1 MTEQSDTTIYH
12 PFVSLYLGGKTVILN
27 EVSYEFGPFIDF
39 LKMKF
44 YLKIST
50 GLIITAL
57 IVYWNPQPAAS
68 AAETNQSGTLAGIT
82 LSSKEITNGSLL
94 LLQIETRKL
103 GPPVSNIRLTFQ
115 KREYPVYLHP
125 VDPADNHFGLIAIP
139 FRTAPGPAKL
149 VLSWTNAA
157 GDHSRTIPFRIVAGK
172 YKTDELK
179 VDSSRVNPNKKN
191 IERAQ
196 KEARKIKRIY
206 ADGSID
212 RLWEGDFQLPM
223 TSDITSPFG
232 NKRVFNGQLK
242 SFHNGVDFRARS
254 ATPAFAAN
262 SGVVKLAES
271 LFYSGNA
278 VVIDHGTGIFTIYA
292 HLSRIDVAAGRHIE
306 KGQRL
311 GLTGATGRVSGP
323 HLHWGVKVRGVAV
336 NPLQLIE
343 VMSSLL
349 PARG

>member
-1 MTEQSDTTIYH
+1 MT
-12 PFVSLYLGGKTVILN
+12 F
-27 EVSYEFGPFIDF
+27 F
-39 LKMKF
+39 LKT
-44 YLKIST
+44 ST
-50 GLIITAL
+50 GLVIAAL
-57 IVYWNPQPAAS
+57 SLFSGLPAPAS
-68 AAETNQSGTLAGIT
+68 AAQTGQPGLIAGIT
-82 LSSKEITNGSLL
+82 LSSEQVTNGSLL

-103 GPPVSNIRLTFQ
+103 SPPVRDMRLTFQ
-115 KREYPVYLHP
+115 QHEYPVYPHP
-125 VDPADNHFGLIAIP
+125 VTPADSHFGLIAIP

-179 VDSSRVNPNKKN
+179 VASSRVNPNKKN
-191 IERAQ
+191 VERAQ
-196 KEARKIKRIY
+196 KEALKIKRVY
-206 ADGSID
+206 DEGSIT
-212 RLWEGDFQLPM
+212 RLWDGDFQLPM

-254 ATPAFAAN
+254 ATPVFAAN
-262 SGVVKLAES
+262 SGVVKLAEN

-336 NPLQLIE
+336 NPMQLIE

-349 PARG
+349 PAHG

>member
-1 MTEQSDTTIYH
+1 MNFFRT
-12 PFVSLYLGGKTVILN
+12 G
-27 EVSYEFGPFIDF
+27 
-39 LKMKF
+39 
-44 YLKIST
+44 T
-50 GLIITAL
+50 GLIITTLL
-57 IVYWNPQPAAS
+57 IFCGLPTPAGLA
-68 AAETNQSGTLAGIT
+68 QSGSIAGIT
-82 LSSKEITNGSLL
+82 LSSREVTNGSLL
-94 LLQIETRKL
+94 LLQIDTRKL
-103 GPPVSNIRLTFQ
+103 GPPVRDMRITFQ
-115 KREYPVYLHP
+115 QSVYPVYAHP
-125 VDPADNHFGLIAIP
+125 VNPADTLFGLIAIP

-149 VLSWTNAA
+149 LLSWTNAA
-157 GDHSRTIPFRIVAGK
+157 GDHNRTIPFRIVAGK

-196 KEARKIKRIY
+196 KEARKIKRVY
-206 ADGSID
+206 AEGSIA
-212 RLWEGDFQLPM
+212 RLWDGEFQLPM

-254 ATPAFAAN
+254 ATPVYAAN
-262 SGVVKLAES
+262 SGVVKMAEN

-292 HLSRIDVAAGRHIE
+292 HLSRIDVTAGQLVE

-323 HLHWGVKVRGVAV
+323 HLHWGVKVKGIAV
-336 NPLQLIE
+336 NPMQLIQL
-343 VMSSLL
+343 MSSLL
-349 PARG
+349 LAHR

>member
-1 MTEQSDTTIYH
+1 MNFFRT
-12 PFVSLYLGGKTVILN
+12 G
-27 EVSYEFGPFIDF
+27 
-39 LKMKF
+39 
-44 YLKIST
+44 T

-57 IVYWNPQPAAS
+57 VIFCGLPTPAGS
-68 AAETNQSGTLAGIT
+68 AQSGSIAGIT
-82 LSSKEITNGSLL
+82 LSSREVTNGSLL
-94 LLQIETRKL
+94 LLQIDTRKL
-103 GPPVSNIRLTFQ
+103 GPPVRDMRITFQ
-115 KREYPVYLHP
+115 QSVYPVYAHP
-125 VDPADNHFGLIAIP
+125 VNPADTLFGLIAIP

-149 VLSWTNAA
+149 LLSWTNAA

-196 KEARKIKRIY
+196 KEARKIKRVY
-206 ADGSID
+206 AEGSIA
-212 RLWEGDFQLPM
+212 RLWDGEFQLPM

-242 SFHNGVDFRARS
+242 SFHNGIDFRARS
-254 ATPAFAAN
+254 ATPVYAAN
-262 SGVVKLAES
+262 SGVVKMAEN

-292 HLSRIDVAAGRHIE
+292 HLSSIDVTAGQLVE

-323 HLHWGVKVRGVAV
+323 HLHWGVKVKGVAV
-336 NPLQLIE
+336 NPMQLIQL
-343 VMSSLL
+343 MSSLL
-349 PARG
+349 PAHR

>member
-1 MTEQSDTTIYH
+1 MNFFRT
-12 PFVSLYLGGKTVILN
+12 G
-27 EVSYEFGPFIDF
+27 
-39 LKMKF
+39 
-44 YLKIST
+44 T

-57 IVYWNPQPAAS
+57 VIFCGLPTPAGS
-68 AAETNQSGTLAGIT
+68 TQSGSIAGIT
-82 LSSKEITNGSLL
+82 LSSREVTNGSLL
-94 LLQIETRKL
+94 LLQIDTRKL
-103 GPPVSNIRLTFQ
+103 GPPVRDMRITFQ
-115 KREYPVYLHP
+115 QSVYPVYAHP
-125 VDPADNHFGLIAIP
+125 VIPLDFRFGLIAIP

-149 VLSWTNAA
+149 MLSWTNAA
-157 GDHSRTIPFRIVAGK
+157 GDYSRTIPFRIVAGK

-196 KEARKIKRIY
+196 KEARKIKRVY
-206 ADGSID
+206 AEGSIA
-212 RLWEGDFQLPM
+212 RLWDGEFQLPM

-254 ATPAFAAN
+254 ATPVYAAN
-262 SGVVKLAES
+262 SGVVKLAEN

-292 HLSRIDVAAGRHIE
+292 HLSRIDVTAGQLVE

-323 HLHWGVKVRGVAV
+323 HLHWGVKVKGVAV
-336 NPLQLIE
+336 NPMQLIQL
-343 VMSSLL
+343 MSSLL
-349 PARG
+349 PAHR

>member
-82 LSSKEITNGSLL
+82 LSSKEVTNGSLL

-115 KREYPVYLHP
+115 QREYPVYLHP

-254 ATPAFAAN
+254 ATPVFAAN
-262 SGVVKLAES
+262 SGVVKLAEN

>member
-1 MTEQSDTTIYH
+1 MK
-12 PFVSLYLGGKTVILN
+12 F
-27 EVSYEFGPFIDF
+27 F
-39 LKMKF
+39 LKT
-44 YLKIST
+44 ST

-57 IVYWNPQPAAS
+57 LIFWNLQPSVHAT
-68 AAETNQSGTLAGIT
+68 EPGQSDPLSGIT
-82 LSSKEITNGSLL
+82 LSSQEVTNGSPL

-103 GPPVSNIRLTFQ
+103 HPPVRNLRLTFQ
-115 KREYPVYLHP
+115 QREYPVYPHP
-125 VDPADNHFGLIAIP
+125 VTPAENHFGLIPIP
-139 FRTAPGPAKL
+139 FRTAPGPANL
-149 VLSWTNAA
+149 VLAWTNVT
-157 GDHSRTIPFRIVAGK
+157 GDHSRRIPFRIVAGK

-196 KEARKIKRIY
+196 KEARKIKRVY
-206 ADGSID
+206 AEGSID
-212 RLWEGDFQLPM
+212 RLWEGNFQLPI

-254 ATPAFAAN
+254 ATPVFAAN
-262 SGVVKLAES
+262 SGVVKLAEN

-292 HLSRIDVAAGRHIE
+292 HLSRIDVAAGRYIE

-323 HLHWGVKVRGVAV
+323 HLHWGVKVNGVAV
-336 NPLQLIE
+336 NPMQLIE
-343 VMSSLL
+343 LMSSLL
-349 PARG
+349 SAPG

>member
-12 PFVSLYLGGKTVILN
+12 PFVSFCLGGKTVILD

-254 ATPAFAAN
+254 ATPVFAAN

>member
-1 MTEQSDTTIYH
+1 
-12 PFVSLYLGGKTVILN
+12 
-27 EVSYEFGPFIDF
+27 
-39 LKMKF
+39 
-44 YLKIST
+44 
-50 GLIITAL
+50 
-57 IVYWNPQPAAS
+57 
-68 AAETNQSGTLAGIT
+68 
-82 LSSKEITNGSLL
+82 
-94 LLQIETRKL
+94 
-103 GPPVSNIRLTFQ
+103 
-115 KREYPVYLHP
+115 
-125 VDPADNHFGLIAIP
+125 
-139 FRTAPGPAKL
+139 
-149 VLSWTNAA
+149 
-157 GDHSRTIPFRIVAGK
+157 VAGK

-196 KEARKIKRIY
+196 KEALKIKRIY

-212 RLWEGDFQLPM
+212 RLWNGNFQLPM

-254 ATPAFAAN
+254 ATPVFAAN
-262 SGVVKLAES
+262 SGVVKLAEN

-292 HLSRIDVAAGRHIE
+292 HLSRIDVAAGQHIN

-336 NPLQLIE
+336 NPLQLME

-349 PARG
+349 PAHG

>member
-1 MTEQSDTTIYH
+1 MTFF
-12 PFVSLYLGGKTVILN
+12 PKT
-27 EVSYEFGPFIDF
+27 
-39 LKMKF
+39 
-44 YLKIST
+44 ST
-50 GLIITAL
+50 GLVIAAL
-57 IVYWNPQPAAS
+57 SLFCGLPAPAS
-68 AAETNQSGTLAGIT
+68 AAQTGQSGLIAGIT
-82 LSSKEITNGSLL
+82 LSSEQVTNGSLL

-103 GPPVSNIRLTFQ
+103 STPVRDMRLTFQ
-115 KREYPVYLHP
+115 QHEYPVYPHP
-125 VDPADNHFGLIAIP
+125 VTPTDNHFGLIAIP

-179 VDSSRVNPNKKN
+179 VASSRVNPNKKN
-191 IERAQ
+191 VERAQ
-196 KEARKIKRIY
+196 KEALKIKRVY
-206 ADGSID
+206 DEGSIT
-212 RLWEGDFQLPM
+212 RLWDGDFQLPM

-254 ATPAFAAN
+254 ATPVFAAN
-262 SGVVKLAES
+262 SGVVKLAEN

-292 HLSRIDVAAGRHIE
+292 HLSRIDVTAGRHIE

-336 NPLQLIE
+336 NPMQLIE

-349 PARG
+349 PAHG

>member
-1 MTEQSDTTIYH
+1 
-12 PFVSLYLGGKTVILN
+12 
-27 EVSYEFGPFIDF
+27 
-39 LKMKF
+39 MKF
-44 YLKIST
+44 HLKIST

-57 IVYWNPQPAAS
+57 IIYWNPQPAAS

-82 LSSKEITNGSLL
+82 LSSKEVTNGSLL

-103 GPPVSNIRLTFQ
+103 SPPVSNIRLTFQ
-115 KREYPVYLHP
+115 QREYPVYPHP

-212 RLWEGDFQLPM
+212 RLWKGDFQLPM

-254 ATPAFAAN
+254 ATPVFAAN

>member
-1 MTEQSDTTIYH
+1 MNFFR
-12 PFVSLYLGGKTVILN
+12 PG
-27 EVSYEFGPFIDF
+27 
-39 LKMKF
+39 M
-44 YLKIST
+44 

-57 IVYWNPQPAAS
+57 VIFCGLPTPAGS
-68 AAETNQSGTLAGIT
+68 AQSGSIAGIT
-82 LSSKEITNGSLL
+82 LSSQEVTNGSLL
-94 LLQIETRKL
+94 LLQIDTRKL
-103 GPPVSNIRLTFQ
+103 GPPVRDMRITFQ
-115 KREYPVYLHP
+115 QSVYPVYAHP
-125 VDPADNHFGLIAIP
+125 VTPLDFRFGLIAIP

-149 VLSWTNAA
+149 MLSWTNAA

-196 KEARKIKRIY
+196 KEARKIKRVY
-206 ADGSID
+206 AEGSID
-212 RLWEGDFQLPM
+212 RLWDGEFQLPM

-254 ATPAFAAN
+254 ATPVYAAN
-262 SGVVKLAES
+262 SGVVKMAEN

-292 HLSRIDVAAGRHIE
+292 HLSRIDVTAGQHVE

-323 HLHWGVKVRGVAV
+323 HLHWGVKVKGVAV
-336 NPLQLIE
+336 NPMQLIQL
-343 VMSSLL
+343 MSSLL
-349 PARG
+349 PAHR

>member
-1 MTEQSDTTIYH
+1 
-12 PFVSLYLGGKTVILN
+12 
-27 EVSYEFGPFIDF
+27 
-39 LKMKF
+39 MKF
-44 YLKIST
+44 FCTGT

-57 IVYWNPQPAAS
+57 VIFCGLPMPAGS
-68 AAETNQSGTLAGIT
+68 AQSGSIAGIT
-82 LSSKEITNGSLL
+82 LSSQEVTNGSLL
-94 LLQIETRKL
+94 LLQIDTRKL
-103 GPPVSNIRLTFQ
+103 SPPVRDMRITFQ
-115 KREYPVYLHP
+115 QSVYPVYAHP
-125 VDPADNHFGLIAIP
+125 VNPADTLFGLIAIP

-149 VLSWTNAA
+149 MLSWTNAA

-206 ADGSID
+206 AASSIA
-212 RLWEGDFQLPM
+212 RLWDGNFQLPM

-254 ATPAFAAN
+254 ATPVYAAN
-262 SGVVKLAES
+262 SGVVKMAEN

-292 HLSRIDVAAGRHIE
+292 HLSRIDVTAGQHVE

-323 HLHWGVKVRGVAV
+323 HLHWGVKVKGAAV
-336 NPLQLIE
+336 NPMQLIQL
-343 VMSSLL
+343 MSSLL
-349 PARG
+349 PAHR

>member
-1 MTEQSDTTIYH
+1 MNFFR
-12 PFVSLYLGGKTVILN
+12 PGK
-27 EVSYEFGPFIDF
+27 
-39 LKMKF
+39 
-44 YLKIST
+44 

-57 IVYWNPQPAAS
+57 VIFCGLPTPAGS
-68 AAETNQSGTLAGIT
+68 AQSGSIAAIT
-82 LSSKEITNGSLL
+82 LSSQEVTNGSLL
-94 LLQIETRKL
+94 LVQIDTRKL
-103 GPPVSNIRLTFQ
+103 GPPVRDMRITFRQ
-115 KREYPVYLHP
+115 SVYPVYAHP
-125 VDPADNHFGLIAIP
+125 VTPLDFRFGLIAIP

-149 VLSWTNAA
+149 MLSWTNAA

-196 KEARKIKRIY
+196 KEARKIRRVY
-206 ADGSID
+206 AEGSID
-212 RLWEGDFQLPM
+212 RLWDGEFQLPM

-232 NKRVFNGQLK
+232 NKRVFNAQLK

-254 ATPAFAAN
+254 ATPVYAAN
-262 SGVVKLAES
+262 SGVVKMAEN

-292 HLSRIDVAAGRHIE
+292 HLSRIDVTAGQHVE

-323 HLHWGVKVRGVAV
+323 HLHWGVKVKGVAV
-336 NPLQLIE
+336 NPMQLIQLI
-343 VMSSLL
+343 SSLL
-349 PARG
+349 PAQR

>member
-1 MTEQSDTTIYH
+1 MNFFRT
-12 PFVSLYLGGKTVILN
+12 
-27 EVSYEFGPFIDF
+27 GP
-39 LKMKF
+39 
-44 YLKIST
+44 

-57 IVYWNPQPAAS
+57 VIFCGLPTPAGS
-68 AAETNQSGTLAGIT
+68 AQSGSIAGIT
-82 LSSKEITNGSLL
+82 LSSREVTNGSLL
-94 LLQIETRKL
+94 LLQIDTRKL
-103 GPPVSNIRLTFQ
+103 GPPVRDMRITFQ
-115 KREYPVYLHP
+115 QSVYPVYAHP
-125 VDPADNHFGLIAIP
+125 VTPLDFRFGLIAIP

-149 VLSWTNAA
+149 MLSWTNAA

-196 KEARKIKRIY
+196 KEARKIKRVY
-206 ADGSID
+206 AEGSIA
-212 RLWEGDFQLPM
+212 RLWDGEFQLPM

-254 ATPAFAAN
+254 ATPVYAAN
-262 SGVVKLAES
+262 SGVVKMAEN

-292 HLSRIDVAAGRHIE
+292 HLSRIDVTAGQLVE

-323 HLHWGVKVRGVAV
+323 HLHWGVKVKGVAV
-336 NPLQLIE
+336 NPMQLIQL
-343 VMSSLL
+343 MSSLL
-349 PARG
+349 PAHR

>member
-1 MTEQSDTTIYH
+1 M
-12 PFVSLYLGGKTVILN
+12 
-27 EVSYEFGPFIDF
+27 
-39 LKMKF
+39 
-44 YLKIST
+44 
-50 GLIITAL
+50 GLVITAL
-57 IVYWNPQPAAS
+57 LFSCGPPKPIS
-68 AAETNQSGTLAGIT
+68 AAQSNQSDSLSGIT
-82 LSSKEITNGSLL
+82 LSAKDVTNGSLL
-94 LLQIETRKL
+94 LLQIESHKL
-103 GPPVSNIRLTFQ
+103 DPPVRDMRLTFQ
-115 KREYPVYLHP
+115 QHEYPVYPHP
-125 VDPADNHFGLIAIP
+125 VTPAENHFGLVAIP
-139 FRTAPGPAKL
+139 FRTAPGPANL
-149 VLSWTNAA
+149 VLAWTNAA
-157 GDHSRTIPFRIVAGK
+157 GDHSRAIPFRVVAGK

-206 ADGSID
+206 AEGSIT

-232 NKRVFNGQLK
+232 NKRVFNGKLK

-254 ATPAFAAN
+254 ATPVFAAN
-262 SGVVKLAES
+262 SGVVKLAEN

-278 VVIDHGTGIFTIYA
+278 VVIDHGTGVFTIYA
-292 HLSRIDVAAGRHIE
+292 HLSRIDVAAGQHIK

-323 HLHWGVKVRGVAV
+323 HLHWGVKVKGIAV

-343 VMSSLL
+343 VVSSLL
-349 PARG
+349 PAHG

>member
-1 MTEQSDTTIYH
+1 
-12 PFVSLYLGGKTVILN
+12 LN
-27 EVSYEFGPFIDF
+27 EVSHEFGPFIDF

-254 ATPAFAAN
+254 ATPVFAAN

>member
-1 MTEQSDTTIYH
+1 M
-12 PFVSLYLGGKTVILN
+12 
-27 EVSYEFGPFIDF
+27 
-39 LKMKF
+39 
-44 YLKIST
+44 

-57 IVYWNPQPAAS
+57 VIFCGLPTPAGS
-68 AAETNQSGTLAGIT
+68 AQSGSIAGIT
-82 LSSKEITNGSLL
+82 LSSREVTNGSLL
-94 LLQIETRKL
+94 LLQIHSRKL
-103 GPPVSNIRLTFQ
+103 GPPVRDMRITFQ
-115 KREYPVYLHP
+115 QSVYPVYAHP
-125 VDPADNHFGLIAIP
+125 VNPADTLFGLIAIP

-149 VLSWTNAA
+149 LLSWTNAA
-157 GDHSRTIPFRIVAGK
+157 GDHNRTIPFRIVAGK

-196 KEARKIKRIY
+196 KEARKIKRVY
-206 ADGSID
+206 AEGSIA
-212 RLWEGDFQLPM
+212 RLWDGEFQLPM

-254 ATPAFAAN
+254 ATPVYAAN
-262 SGVVKLAES
+262 SGVVKMAEN

-292 HLSRIDVAAGRHIE
+292 HLSRIDVTAGQLVE

-323 HLHWGVKVRGVAV
+323 HLHWGVKVKGIAV
-336 NPLQLIE
+336 NPMQLIQL
-343 VMSSLL
+343 MSSLL
-349 PARG
+349 LAHR

>member
-1 MTEQSDTTIYH
+1 MNFFRT
-12 PFVSLYLGGKTVILN
+12 G
-27 EVSYEFGPFIDF
+27 
-39 LKMKF
+39 
-44 YLKIST
+44 T

-57 IVYWNPQPAAS
+57 VIFCGLPTPAGS
-68 AAETNQSGTLAGIT
+68 AQSGSIAGIS
-82 LSSKEITNGSLL
+82 LSSQEVTNGSLL
-94 LLQIETRKL
+94 LLQIDTRKL
-103 GPPVSNIRLTFQ
+103 GPPVRDMRITFQ
-115 KREYPVYLHP
+115 QSVYPVYAHP
-125 VDPADNHFGLIAIP
+125 VTPLDVRFGLIAIP

-149 VLSWTNAA
+149 MLSWTNAA

-196 KEARKIKRIY
+196 KEARKIKRVY
-206 ADGSID
+206 AEGSIAQ
-212 RLWEGDFQLPM
+212 LWDGEFQLPM
-223 TSDITSPFG
+223 TSDITSLFG

-254 ATPAFAAN
+254 ATPVYAAN
-262 SGVVKLAES
+262 SGVVKMAEN

-292 HLSRIDVAAGRHIE
+292 HLSRIDVTAGQLVE

-323 HLHWGVKVRGVAV
+323 HLHWGVKVKGVAV
-336 NPLQLIE
+336 NPMQLIQL
-343 VMSSLL
+343 MSSLL
-349 PARG
+349 PAHR

>member
-1 MTEQSDTTIYH
+1 MNVFR
-12 PFVSLYLGGKTVILN
+12 PG
-27 EVSYEFGPFIDF
+27 
-39 LKMKF
+39 
-44 YLKIST
+44 T

-57 IVYWNPQPAAS
+57 VIFCGLPTPAGS
-68 AAETNQSGTLAGIT
+68 AQSGSIAGIT
-82 LSSKEITNGSLL
+82 LSSQEVTNGSLL
-94 LLQIETRKL
+94 LLQIDTRKL
-103 GPPVSNIRLTFQ
+103 GPPVRDMRITFQ
-115 KREYPVYLHP
+115 QSVYPVYAHP
-125 VDPADNHFGLIAIP
+125 VTPLDVRFGLIAIP

-149 VLSWTNAA
+149 MLSWTNAA

-196 KEARKIKRIY
+196 KEARKIKRVY
-206 ADGSID
+206 AEGSIA
-212 RLWEGDFQLPM
+212 RLWDGEFQLPM

-254 ATPAFAAN
+254 ATPVYAAN
-262 SGVVKLAES
+262 SGVVKMAEN

-292 HLSRIDVAAGRHIE
+292 HLSRIDVTAGQLVE

-323 HLHWGVKVRGVAV
+323 HLHWGVKVKGVAV
-336 NPLQLIE
+336 NPMQLIQL
-343 VMSSLL
+343 MSSLL
-349 PARG
+349 PAHR

>member
-1 MTEQSDTTIYH
+1 MT
-12 PFVSLYLGGKTVILN
+12 F
-27 EVSYEFGPFIDF
+27 F
-39 LKMKF
+39 LKT
-44 YLKIST
+44 ST
-50 GLIITAL
+50 GLVIAAL
-57 IVYWNPQPAAS
+57 SLFCGLPAPAS
-68 AAETNQSGTLAGIT
+68 AAQTGQPGLIAGIT
-82 LSSKEITNGSLL
+82 LSSEQVTNGSLL

-103 GPPVSNIRLTFQ
+103 SPPVRDMRLTFQ
-115 KREYPVYLHP
+115 QQEYPVYPHP
-125 VDPADNHFGLIAIP
+125 VTPADSHFGLIAIP

-179 VDSSRVNPNKKN
+179 VASSRVNPNKKN
-191 IERAQ
+191 VERAQ
-196 KEARKIKRIY
+196 KEALKIKRVY
-206 ADGSID
+206 DEGSIT
-212 RLWEGDFQLPM
+212 RLWDGDFQLPM

-254 ATPAFAAN
+254 ATPVFAAN
-262 SGVVKLAES
+262 SGVVKLAEN

-336 NPLQLIE
+336 NPMQLIE

-349 PARG
+349 PAHG

>member
-1 MTEQSDTTIYH
+1 MT
-12 PFVSLYLGGKTVILN
+12 F
-27 EVSYEFGPFIDF
+27 F
-39 LKMKF
+39 LKT
-44 YLKIST
+44 ST
-50 GLIITAL
+50 GLVIAAL
-57 IVYWNPQPAAS
+57 SLFCGLPAPAS
-68 AAETNQSGTLAGIT
+68 AAQTGQPGLIAGIT
-82 LSSKEITNGSLL
+82 LSSEQVTNGSLL
-94 LLQIETRKL
+94 LLQIETRQL
-103 GPPVSNIRLTFQ
+103 SPPVRDMRLTFQ
-115 KREYPVYLHP
+115 QHEYPVYPHP
-125 VDPADNHFGLIAIP
+125 VTPTDSHFGLIAIP

-179 VDSSRVNPNKKN
+179 VASSRVNPNKKN
-191 IERAQ
+191 VERAQ
-196 KEARKIKRIY
+196 KEARKIKRVY
-206 ADGSID
+206 AEGSID
-212 RLWEGDFQLPM
+212 RLWKGDFQLPM
-223 TSDITSPFG
+223 SSEITSPFG

-254 ATPAFAAN
+254 ATPVFAAN
-262 SGVVKLAES
+262 SGVVKLAEN

-336 NPLQLIE
+336 NPMQLIE

-349 PARG
+349 PAHG